1 MDTNAKIT
9 LLEHRLN
16 QLVVSGKEKQG
27 VQQKMRRKIQKLKQ
41 EKKAA

>member
-9 LLEHRLN
+9 LLEHRLI
-16 QLVVSGKEKQG
+16 QLVVSGKENQG